1 MRITGSATRYSLAI
15 ATVVCALYLRFALRP
30 LLGIENPYHTLWL
43 AVVFCA
49 WYCGIG
55 PSILGVLL
63 SALGVWYLFLPPLY
77 SFSVPSRSQA
87 FGLLSFLVFSS
98 AIIALGE
105 SNRRGFGDRSRLGA
119 IVESSDDAIISKNL
133 DGTITSWNKSAE
145 RMFGHKAHEALG
157 RHITMIIPPDRRHE
171 ETKIL
176 ERLRRGERIDHFE
189 TVRMRKD
196 GTMLDISI
204 TVSPIKD
211 RAGIVVGASKVARDI
226 GERKKAERDLRESE
240 ERFRTIVDTTP
251 ECVTVVSPN
260 GTLLYMNSSGLKMI
274 GADRAETVVG
284 KDVYALIAPED
295 RDAVRDFNERTCR
308 GERGSLEFDIIPLN
322 GGRRHMETHAAP
334 LLNNDGTVV
343 QLAVTRDVTERK
355 LVEEAIRE
363 SELSARLMQLQD
375 NERRRMARELH
386 DGVGQL
392 LAAMSMN
399 ASLLNQEKTKLSA
412 NAARCAEENQSL
424 TEQVSSE
431 IRTISYL
438 LHPPLLDEMGL
449 HSALQWYVEGFAERS
464 KIAAKLELPPES
476 ERLSQDIELS
486 LFRIAQECLTNIHR
500 HSKASTALV
509 RLVRTPEQTTL
520 EITDD
525 GQGIDVKIQSK
536 LATGGGGGVGLR
548 GMRERLRQLGGTL
561 EVRSNGKGTKVIAII
576 PTTLYAALDGAGAR
590 VMDGIP
596 Q

>member
-1 MRITGSATRYSLAI
+1 MRITGSATRYLLAI

-55 PSILGVLL
+55 PSILSVFL

-87 FGLLSFLVFSS
+87 FGLLSFLFFSS

-105 SNRRGFGDRSRLGA
+105 SNRRSFGDRSRLGA

-274 GADRAETVVG
+274 GADQAETIVG
-284 KDVYALIAPED
+284 KDVYAWIAPED

-399 ASLLNQEKTKLSA
+399 ASLLNQEITKLSA